1 MRHIM
6 MLTDSPRTNSGYA
19 TVVKNLAPE
28 LVKLGYNVAI
38 TGRQNA
44 YTMESYK
51 DIPIYPIMSNF
62 HEANNIQV
70 QMHRLMMNIQHHKSD
85 VLMCHFQGDSMYN
98 PFTQVFPNV
107 IWYIPI
113 EGEIVY
119 KNHPLIR
126 DAKKVKQV
134 VAQTKAGHNELA
146 KKGIKSETIYHGYAP
161 TIFKKGWDHELEEEV
176 IVYYPVKKSEIRL
189 PIQDVP
195 KIKDMM
201 GAEFVVGFVG
211 QNFGVRKRIE
221 RLIEAFS
228 IFADDK
234 KDVLLHL
241 HCMPAHMRG
250 VNLFEFIEY
259 YDIADKVIFSYGDFT
274 SSGWSDEALNVLYNS
289 FDIFASATS
298 AEGFGLSHLEIMPAG
313 VPQVV
318 PDFPPMDE
326 FCGDD
331 ERGLRAKGMKQLSSS
346 QSGELRFLVDPKD
359 MAAKIQILYDD
370 KALREKMGKNCQQW
384 VQSYTWPKIALKFD
398 KVFRSI

>member
-1 MRHIM
+1 MRIM
-6 MLTDSPRTNSGYA
+6 ILTDSPKTNSGYA
-19 TVVKNLAPE
+19 TVVKNLPPE
-28 LVKLGYNVAI
+28 LVKRGYNIAI
-38 TGRQNA
+38 TGMQDA
-44 YTMESYK
+44 YRIESYK

-62 HEANNIQV
+62 HEANNIQA

-98 PFTQVFPNV
+98 PFTQVFPKV

-119 KNHPLIR
+119 RNHPLIR
-126 DAKKVKQV
+126 DAKKVKQI
-134 VAQTKAGHNELA
+134 VAQTKAGQRELA
-146 KKGIKSETIYHGYAP
+146 KKGVKSECIYHGYDP
-161 TIFKKGWDHELEEEV
+161 MIFKKGWDHELEEEV

-189 PIQDVP
+189 SIHDIP
-195 KIKDMM
+195 KIKEMV

-221 RLIEAFS
+221 RLVEAFS
-228 IFADDK
+228 IFAEGK

-259 YDIADKVIFSYGDFT
+259 YDIADKVIFSYGDFI
-274 SSGWSDEALNVLYNS
+274 SSGWSDAALNVLYNS
-289 FDIFASATS
+289 FDVFASATS

-318 PDFPPMDE
+318 PNFAPMDE
-326 FCGDD
+326 FCGND
-331 ERGLRAKGMKQLSSS
+331 ERGLRANGMKQLASSG
-346 QSGELRFLVDPKD
+346 SGELRFLVDTKD
-359 MAAKIQILYDD
+359 LAAKMQILYDD
-370 KALREKMGKNCQQW
+370 KALRQKMGKNAQEW
-384 VQSYTWPKIALKFD
+384 VKSYTWPKIALKFD
-398 KVFRSI
+398 KVFKGM